1 MRARGNCCGSA
12 LSTAWVGFCS
22 KQSLPWCRRSAC
34 AVLQADCS
42 RVYVCETI
50 LPSPWWVWQPPARS
64 KQDPRMEQVENAA
77 QTICSRCCL
86 SLGAFRPFWRAKF
99 SFLPPVVLGVPCDA
113 RTCLYQWFYLPGGLP
128 GILCQPAIY
137 EWFGEWLCS
146 GYGLRKWLESIYPG
160 VHLLPSPFS
169 DLLQQL
175 LHTRRHFRC
184 DCTGRVCLLAQS
196 TL

>member
-1 MRARGNCCGSA
+1 MHIWGLKRHQERQEEMRARGNCCGSA

-77 QTICSRCCL
+77 QTICSRCSAL
-86 SLGAFRPFWRAKF
+86 L
-99 SFLPPVVLGVPCDA
+99 VPS
-113 RTCLYQWFYLPGGLP
+113 GL
-128 GILCQPAIY
+128 
-137 EWFGEWLCS
+137 FGEPNSVSFPQLCWECPAMPGPVCTS
-146 GYGLRKWLESIYPG
+146 GFTSQGVSQASCANQQFMSGLESG
-160 VHLLPSPFS
+160 
-169 DLLQQL
+169 
-175 LHTRRHFRC
+175 C
-184 DCTGRVCLLAQS
+184 AQDMGCANG
-196 TL
+196 